1 MVRKIRVSRNGLTQC
16 PSCSTHIKVASVVTE
31 TTCPFCH
38 TALSTVRDEAAGLLK
53 SMTDSVI
60 ATRSG
65 LIAASLMGLT
75 AVSCASDPGTAPVKD
90 TAVEVQEDVPIL
102 PPYGIPPDDI
112 MDTSEPDIPPQPPY
126 GIPADVLDPPD
137 AEPEDVVEPD
147 VPIMPPYGIPPDDVE
162 EPPKPTDTGSTND
175 SSDVVE
181 PDVPILPPYGIP
193 PDDVGEPPKPTDTS
207 STDDSSDVVEKDAS
221 DAVIIVPLYGMPP
234 QDIEEPSDAKD
245 DASDSS
251 DTTSKVDV
259 QAKDVKPADTQLPVP
274 VYGAPPPP
282 KDAQ

>member
-16 PSCSTHIKVASVVTE
+16 PCCSTHIKVASVVTE

-90 TAVEVQEDVPIL
+90 TAVEVQEDVPNL

-112 MDTSEPDIPPQPPY
+112 MDTTEPDIPAQPPY
-126 GIPADVLDPPD
+126 GIPPDDINEPPD

-147 VPIMPPYGIPPDDVE
+147 VPI
-162 EPPKPTDTGSTND
+162 
-175 SSDVVE
+175 
-181 PDVPILPPYGIP
+181 PPYGIP
-193 PDDVGEPPKPTDTS
+193 PDDVGEPPKPTDTG
-207 STDDSSDVVEKDAS
+207 STD
-221 DAVIIVPLYGMPP
+221 
-234 QDIEEPSDAKD
+234 
-245 DASDSS
+245 DSS